1 MARLFSASD
10 RAKVASLD
18 SFEDV
23 TYTPPGGADPVV
35 VDHVLLDLESKQV
48 DGGGGT
54 VVDVEATIT
63 VSSDYLTEAQL
74 GRDGVFVIVSSNPA
88 EDGNWRVNEV
98 LSPSDAEFID
108 VAVRRDD

>member
-10 RAKVASLD
+10 RAKVSSLD

-35 VDHVLLDLESKQV
+35 VGHVLLDLNAKQV
-48 DGGGGT
+48 GGQAGE
-54 VVDVEATIT
+54 VVDTETEIT
-63 VSSDYLTEAQL
+63 VSTDYLTEEQL
-74 GRDGVFVIVSSNPA
+74 GRDGLFAIVSSNPA
-88 EDGNWRVNEV
+88 ESGNWRVNEIV
-98 LSPSDAEFID
+98 DSDSDFIT